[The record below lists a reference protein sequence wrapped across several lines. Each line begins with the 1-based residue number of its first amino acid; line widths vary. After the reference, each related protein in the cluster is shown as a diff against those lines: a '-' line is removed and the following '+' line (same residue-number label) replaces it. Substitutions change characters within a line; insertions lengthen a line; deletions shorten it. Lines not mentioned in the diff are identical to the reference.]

1 MTKLDGV
8 SPSSP
13 GAVPI
18 GPGAA
23 TPEPASSKAP
33 GTLTGTVLPPSAQAV
48 PSAQLAELARLD
60 PVGSTHGRHR
70 KATFAAGPSGVTA
83 PGSAPSLRRR
93 SPGDAEAKR
102 AALALRPKGSV
113 AKPVTDSTH
122 SSTHEPPPPLD
133 EVLTPPHEDTPTA
146 DGAQATGKTEQP
158 AGLHEMAALHKLAE
172 ARRQLGEHCRQAL
185 SKIIEK
191 GVEMVVEASRA
202 A

>member
-8 SPSSP
+8 STSLP
-13 GAVPI
+13 GSIPI
-18 GPGAA
+18 TPGPAK
-23 TPEPASSKAP
+23 PEPASSKQP

-48 PSAQLAELARLD
+48 PGAQLAGLD
-60 PVGSTHGRHR
+60 STGATHGKHR
-70 KATFAAGPSGVTA
+70 KATFAAGASGVTA
-83 PGSAPSLRRR
+83 IGTAPSLRKR
-93 SPGDAEAKR
+93 GLDDAQAKR

-122 SSTHEPPPPLD
+122 SSTHEPPPPLE

-146 DGAQATGKTEQP
+146 DGAQAAGKTEQP

-172 ARRQLGEHCRQAL
+172 ARRQLSEHCTQAL

-191 GVEMVVEASRA
+191 GVEMVVEASKA